1 MFSSPQLSMT
11 DAIVTAI
18 QSILLPQDENLS
30 PLQVP
35 LPVTDDGSSLG
46 NQICRVVAELETRAC
61 IVLALYLQ
69 DIEFTREFIQH
80 CGSSID
86 MLKSLAKDCSTGT
99 GKGNKCSKI
108 LNSFHIN
115 PFTAL
120 PRAVLMVKITSYTP
134 LPQAPLGVITQH
146 IQSRIM
152 VSGRTLNYH
161 NLF

>member
-86 MLKSLAKDCSTGT
+86 MLKSLAKDCSTGIE
-99 GKGNKCSKI
+99 KEKNVLKFRI
-108 LNSFHIN
+108 LFI
-115 PFTAL
+115 L
-120 PRAVLMVKITSYTP
+120 TP
-134 LPQAPLGVITQH
+134 SLLYPERYLW
-146 IQSRIM
+146 
-152 VSGRTLNYH
+152 
-161 NLF
+161 